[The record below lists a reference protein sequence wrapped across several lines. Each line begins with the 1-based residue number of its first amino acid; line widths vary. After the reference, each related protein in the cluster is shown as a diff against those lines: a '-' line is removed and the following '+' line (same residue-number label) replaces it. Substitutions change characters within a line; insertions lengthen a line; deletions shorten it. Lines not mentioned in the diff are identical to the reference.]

1 MSDIELNL
9 CPFCD
14 AETMVCTTMEK
25 AIKKWN
31 TRALGWIPVEFF
43 GLPENNEH
51 NSRFWITIEYDNGNR
66 RVVEATWD
74 YFCKCFAYKNNKK
87 VLQDV
92 VVYMQYCEPK
102 PYSPEPLETRKDKEN
117 E

>member
-43 GLPENNEH
+43 LDFQKTMNIIPDSGLRL
-51 NSRFWITIEYDNGNR
+51 STI
-66 RVVEATWD
+66 
-74 YFCKCFAYKNNKK
+74 
-87 VLQDV
+87 
-92 VVYMQYCEPK
+92 M
-102 PYSPEPLETRKDKEN
+102 ETE